1 MSAQAHSRRWWVCPW
16 FEPTKACKHK
26 NTHPPISRRPE
37 GCYFN
42 FPLETTKCERC
53 SLNELCD
60 STSSSS
66 VSVSSTPLERS
77 RIVCTCYRGTCEGGG
92 RSQLFCTVTGD
103 TARQLFTSADFG
115 EVCASR
121 RRRRCSVLC
130 IPKCL
135 AASAKQLAMCARCA
149 LLIRMIIPSTWC
161 YWCTCV
167 CVFG

>member
-1 MSAQAHSRRWWVCPW
+1 MPAQAHSRRWWVCPW

-26 NTHPPISRRPE
+26 DTQPPISRRPG

-77 RIVCTCYRGTCEGGG
+77 RIVCTCYRGTCDGGG
-92 RSQLFCTVTGD
+92 EVSIVLHGNGRHCKAVVHFSRLWGSLREPPPPPPLFCFVY
-103 TARQLFTSADFG
+103 S
-115 EVCASR
+115 
-121 RRRRCSVLC
+121 
-130 IPKCL
+130 K
-135 AASAKQLAMCARCA
+135 
-149 LLIRMIIPSTWC
+149 
-161 YWCTCV
+161 
-167 CVFG
+167 VFGGERQTIGNVREVRASY